1 MKAETAALIERP
13 YQEIVDDILTA
24 IVGGV
29 VNEPLRFDVKTD
41 LYPLAE
47 PARDVRGITGVTED
61 GTHHQFLKAVDFRF
75 SESDNAVIWLK
86 DGTWPDDDSLFYVD
100 YFRRSSRSPL
110 TDINVG
116 SVTRTLS
123 EAIGREIAT
132 VYQQINL
139 AYLAGFID
147 TATGTSLDLV
157 VSILGVER
165 RTKDFAVGLVTF
177 FRDQAVQGNITIS
190 EGTALATSKGDVV
203 FETTQLR
210 TLQRG
215 QARIDIPVRASDG
228 FKGDVGIVPAGSITR
243 LSQGIAG
250 IGGVNN
256 FEATFLGGED
266 ESDDELRARAK
277 AALFAVSKG
286 TLGALIDAVFK
297 ARAEVLEIWD
307 PNGPPASRTE
317 PGSVTLLIGAEPER
331 FPSVRAA
338 VEETRAAGVRV
349 TMVARYIFFKPRI
362 AARITPGITG
372 AGKEKVINDII
383 AALQAYV
390 DGLTSGQPAEGE
402 ALLKAVRGVK
412 DVRPE
417 TRIVDVM
424 TWYSDV
430 GTPANQTLLDAVLLA
445 AQSTP
450 PGDAAALRLALDQAI
465 NETPT
470 VLPSGTRIPNRD
482 LLAGAN
488 GRATDAEIEE
498 GKFQVLATLNGEQWW
513 VVLDIEPADI
523 ALIEQGA

>member
-1 MKAETAALIERP
+1 
-13 YQEIVDDILTA
+13 
-24 IVGGV
+24 
-29 VNEPLRFDVKTD
+29 
-41 LYPLAE
+41 
-47 PARDVRGITGVTED
+47 
-61 GTHHQFLKAVDFRF
+61 
-75 SESDNAVIWLK
+75 
-86 DGTWPDDDSLFYVD
+86 
-100 YFRRSSRSPL
+100 
-110 TDINVG
+110 
-116 SVTRTLS
+116 
-123 EAIGREIAT
+123 
-132 VYQQINL
+132 
-139 AYLAGFID
+139 
-147 TATGTSLDLV
+147 
-157 VSILGVER
+157 
-165 RTKDFAVGLVTF
+165 
-177 FRDQAVQGNITIS
+177 
-190 EGTALATSKGDVV
+190 
-203 FETTQLR
+203 
-210 TLQRG
+210 LQRG

-228 FKGDVGIVPAGSITR
+228 FKGDVGIVPPGSITR

-286 TLGALIDAVFK
+286 TLGALIDAAFK
-297 ARAEVLEIWD
+297 ARAEVLEIWE

-317 PGSVTLLIGAEPER
+317 PGNVTLLIGAEPER

-349 TMVARYIFFKPRI
+349 TLVARYVFFKPRI

-372 AGKEKVINDII
+372 AGKEKVINEII

-390 DGLTSGQPAEGE
+390 DGLTSGQPAVGE
-402 ALLKAVRGVK
+402 ALLKAVRAVK

-430 GTPANQTLLDAVLLA
+430 GTPANQTLLDAVMLA

-450 PGDAAALRLALDQAI
+450 AGDEAALRLALEQAI
-465 NETPT
+465 NERPT